1 MSRKEPRGHAV
12 GVHVLFWALV
22 VLVVGSLLGELLG
35 IHQIFGRFWSW
46 FGHQGWEFLEL
57 GRFWQLI
64 LVIGFTFWLV
74 LLYRVV
80 APAIKDG
87 ERKEITLLFLGGA
100 AAIPFFYIPAF
111 FFGSTSNF
119 TVVDTWRFWIIHL
132 WVEGFFELFVTV
144 LVAVTFYQLG
154 VVRRINVV
162 RVIYMDAILFLAG
175 GIMGTAHHW
184 YWTGQANFTM
194 ALAAMFS
201 ALEVVPLTLLTLDA
215 WDFIKITGCGEA
227 AGKAKKNIPHKW
239 AFYFLMAVGFWN
251 FVGAGI
257 FGFLINMPV
266 VSYFE
271 AGTILTLNHG
281 HAALLGAFGMLAMAL
296 LVLGLRHV
304 LTEDQW
310 VLPQKF
316 VKVSF
321 WGINIGLALMVIT
334 NLFPEGILQI
344 WDVLENGY
352 WHARSLE
359 FMGTDRIRFME
370 WISMPSHLILI
381 IFGVVPMVIA
391 SGLTYLRIKKA

>member
-1 MSRKEPRGHAV
+1 M
-12 GVHVLFWALV
+12 LFWALV
-22 VLVVGSLLGELLG
+22 ALVVGSLLGELLG
-35 IHQIFGRFWSW
+35 IHQVFGQLWSW

-57 GRFWQLI
+57 GRFWQII
-64 LVIGFTFWLV
+64 LVIGFSFWIW
-74 LLYRVV
+74 LLYRAI
-80 APAIKDG
+80 APAMKDP
-87 ERKEITLLFLGGA
+87 ERKEVALLFMGGA
-100 AAIPFFYIPAF
+100 AAIPFFYLPAF
-111 FFGSTSNF
+111 FFGSTTNF
-119 TVVDTWRFWIIHL
+119 TIVDAWRFWIIHL

-154 VVRRINVV
+154 VVRRINAV

-175 GIMGTAHHW
+175 GIIGTAHHW

-215 WDFIKITGCGEA
+215 WDFIKLTGTKA
-227 AGKAKKNIPHKW
+227 AIGTPKKNIPHKW

-296 LVLGLRHV
+296 VVLALRHV
-304 LTEDQW
+304 LTDEQW
-310 VLPQKF
+310 AVPEKF
-316 VKVSF
+316 IKVSF
-321 WGINIGLALMVIT
+321 WGLNVGLALMVIT
-334 NLFPEGILQI
+334 NLFPVGVLQI

-359 FMGTDRIRFME
+359 FIGQDRIRLLE
-370 WISMPSHLILI
+370 WASMPSHVILI
-381 IFGVVPMVIA
+381 ALGVVPMVIA
-391 SGLTYLRIKKA
+391 SGLTYLKMKKA